1 MCGGRR
7 ARRWPDIVTK
17 RLMAQHVQNTVVDT
31 AALPVPGRRE
41 AVPTGGG
48 VVEERVQQRSL
59 GLVHD
64 HRLPK
69 ITRCIHPARRMLP
82 R

>member
-1 MCGGRR
+1 
-7 ARRWPDIVTK
+7 
-17 RLMAQHVQNTVVDT
+17 MAQHVQNTVVDT

-41 AVPTGGG
+41 AVTIGS
-48 VVEERVQQRSL
+48 VVVDQRVQQRSL
-59 GLVHD
+59 GLVLD

-69 ITRCIHPARRMLP
+69 ITRCIHPARPTLP